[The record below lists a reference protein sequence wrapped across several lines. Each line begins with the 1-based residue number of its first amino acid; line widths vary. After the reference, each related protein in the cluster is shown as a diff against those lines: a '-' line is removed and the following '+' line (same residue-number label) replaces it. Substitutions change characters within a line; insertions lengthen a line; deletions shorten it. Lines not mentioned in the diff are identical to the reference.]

1 MSGANIQGY
10 QGNFNP
16 NVPVTI
22 ANAQSL
28 SSMITLKG
36 LSLVGILLPAAFTGT
51 ALTFEMSVD
60 GTNFFPVSSG
70 TDGDPLSYTVAQG
83 SYAAINPQDFAGIN
97 FLKIQ
102 SGSTEAAARTLICAV
117 KGF

>member
-1 MSGANIQGY
+1 MSGSNIQGY

-22 ANAQSL
+22 ANGQSL
-28 SSMITLKG
+28 SGILTLKG

-60 GTNFFPVSSG
+60 GTNFFVVKTTTSG
-70 TDGDPLSYTVAQG
+70 TSLSYTVAQG
-83 SYAAINPQDFAGIN
+83 TYAAIDPKDFAGIN
-97 FLKIQ
+97 YLKIQ
-102 SGSTEAAARTLICAV
+102 SGSTEAGARTLICSV
-117 KGF
+117 KGI